1 MQLMSSR
8 ADRNTSS
15 RCAEQGITYVRL
27 NPEMEEEID
36 ATETDDKKVMN
47 MLWVVRQ
54 YLHSAHMYGQN
65 KMDVILK
72 ALL

>member
-15 RCAEQGITYVRL
+15 RCAEQRITYVRL
-27 NPEMEEEID
+27 NPVLEEEVD

-54 YLHSAHMYGQN
+54 YLQSSQMFGQN